1 MGELDGKVA
10 IVTGAAAGIGRA
22 TALRLAAEG
31 ARLGVADLDEERGAA
46 LVAEV
51 EAAGSEA
58 VFVRTDV
65 SDEAQVDEL
74 VARTVERFGRLDIG
88 VNNAGI
94 EGETAAIADQTTE
107 TWQRVMAVN
116 ATGVFLCMRAQIPH
130 LLAAGGGSIV
140 NISSVAGLQG
150 FAGSTPYVASKHAV
164 IGMTK
169 VAALDYATAGIRVN
183 AICPGVIATDMITRV
198 LDEHPE
204 MEPMLTGMEPVG
216 RLGRPDEIADAV
228 VWLCSDR
235 SSFVTGHPLVVDGGQ
250 QAG

>member
-65 SDEAQVDEL
+65 SDEGQVDEL

>member
-94 EGETAAIADQTTE
+94 EGETAAIADQTSE

-169 VAALDYATAGIRVN
+169 VAALDYAAAGIRVN

>member
-1 MGELDGKVA
+1 
-10 IVTGAAAGIGRA
+10 T
-22 TALRLAAEG
+22 
-31 ARLGVADLDEERGAA
+31 
-46 LVAEV
+46 
-51 EAAGSEA
+51 S
-58 VFVRTDV
+58 
-65 SDEAQVDEL
+65 
-74 VARTVERFGRLDIG
+74 
-88 VNNAGI
+88 
-94 EGETAAIADQTTE
+94 E

>member
-1 MGELDGKVA
+1 MGALDGKVA

-31 ARLGVADLDEERGAA
+31 ARLGLADLDDERGADV
-46 LVAEV
+46 VAEV

-65 SDEAQVDEL
+65 SDEAQVEAL
-74 VARTVERFGRLDIG
+74 IARTVERFGRLDIG

-94 EGETAAIADQTTE
+94 EGETAPIGQQDLD

-116 ATGVFLCMRAQIPH
+116 AMGVFLCMRAEIPH

-150 FAGSTPYVASKHAV
+150 FAGSAPYVSSKHAV

-183 AICPGVIATDMITRV
+183 AICPGVIATEMITRV

-204 MEPMLTGMEPVG
+204 MEAMLQGMEPVG

-235 SSFVTGHPLVVDGGQ
+235 ASFVTGHPLVVDGGQ